1 MDFNKVFVYAF
12 CCAGIMYLPIWSMMR
27 APGVNLAQFRGQD
40 VQTNSKALVAQQLML
55 QARVNQALLRKIS
68 AEVVTPKEPLWTTQ
82 ELIPMRAS
90 AGSGAFKATRLNLLR
105 ATLPL
110 YLLPGQEKNP
120 IWIQAN
126 QDIEQFRK
134 RFGLPEV
141 PLSDLEKTEQLIDKR
156 CLKLIVQASSIEFS
170 PEHEQR
176 KVKITK
182 KVKILLKQHGI
193 NSTTIPLYFIA
204 SEAEK
209 KLNHGKF
216 LAVTVGR
223 SLIIFERILECSDQ
237 EITAILEHEIGH
249 LVSHDSPYSY
259 QLNVGAAKGEIDKK
273 VVEDYIL
280 LVEKR
285 ADIHSGI
292 QSKQN
297 AHALCSTTA
306 YSYLFQ
312 IKKILKELEQAT
324 PDFFIT
330 LMKTPEIIENLNK
343 LDKKV
348 QSESVTLKKCIQTIV
363 TISSQEYLAHKM
375 SANDL
380 LEIIKICD
388 QPTYLEDLLVYHAQQ
403 EKSERP

>member
-1 MDFNKVFVYAF
+1 
-12 CCAGIMYLPIWSMMR
+12 MMR
-27 APGVNLAQFRGQD
+27 APGVNLAQFRRRD
-40 VQTNSKALVAQQLML
+40 VQTNSKVLAAQQLML
-55 QARVNQALLRKIS
+55 QATINQALLRRIS
-68 AEVVTPKEPLWTTQ
+68 EEVVTPEKPLCITQ
-82 ELIPMRAS
+82 ELMPKRVS

-105 ATLPL
+105 ATPPL

-141 PLSDLEKTEQLIDKR
+141 PLSDLEKIEQLIDKR
-156 CLKLIVQASSIEFS
+156 CLNLIVQASSIGFS

-176 KVKITK
+176 KIEITK

-209 KLNHGKF
+209 KLNLGDF
-216 LAVTVGR
+216 LAVIIGR

-297 AHALCSTTA
+297 AHALCSTSA
-306 YSYLFQ
+306 YASFFQ

-348 QSESVTLKKCIQTIV
+348 QSESVTLKKCIQTIA
-363 TISSQEYLAHKM
+363 TISSQEYLVRKI
-375 SANDL
+375 SFNDL
-380 LEIIKICD
+380 QEIIKICD

-403 EKSERP
+403 ERT